1 MHRSCITGK
10 PPPTG
15 HREAEGMAASLCA
28 PLASLKLLDS
38 FFMRPRLSATEA
50 SLDRLNELT
59 SRSAG
64 DKSSHIGGGG
74 GNDLVL
80 NALPV

>member
-1 MHRSCITGK
+1 
-10 PPPTG
+10 
-15 HREAEGMAASLCA
+15 
-28 PLASLKLLDS
+28 
-38 FFMRPRLSATEA
+38 MRPRLSATEA
-50 SLDRLNELT
+50 SLDRLNELA
-59 SRSAG
+59 SRSVG